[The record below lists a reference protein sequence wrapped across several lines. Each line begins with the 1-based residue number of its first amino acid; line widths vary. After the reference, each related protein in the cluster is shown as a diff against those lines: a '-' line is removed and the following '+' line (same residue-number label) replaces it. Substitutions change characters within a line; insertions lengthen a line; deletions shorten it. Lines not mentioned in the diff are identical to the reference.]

1 MGDDNCFIIIG
12 GDDSNNLVP
21 EWKQTILHRKDMVKL
36 KKNEILYISLYKYEI
51 LHNINMFK
59 N

>member
-36 KKNEILYISLYKYEI
+36 KKTKFYISVYTNMKYYI
-51 LHNINMFK
+51 I
-59 N
+59 